1 MCAISSVPFHLSCQ
15 ISAVQC
21 LWAESVRVCRVYLS
35 ANVNWL
41 VHSLLL
47 LVLPTHTLKGLLQCA
62 HYQTMPGQSSSQLYS
77 TFDNSTFLPLV
88 IHSLCKFS
96 NWPDTGA
103 DHSHSG
109 ITKHVARKLLSCSV
123 FYLSLLLLIWSLLVL
138 YGLHFPIGH
147 WDRTTLDDDFL
158 CWNVKD
164 HREADINARDFIRWL
179 WCLAG
184 WLLGIVCHQLHQ
196 QHYHYYLNY
205 PWPSAHRH
213 CFFLTVSYD
222 Q

>member
-1 MCAISSVPFHLSCQ
+1 
-15 ISAVQC
+15 
-21 LWAESVRVCRVYLS
+21 
-35 ANVNWL
+35 
-41 VHSLLL
+41 
-47 LVLPTHTLKGLLQCA
+47 
-62 HYQTMPGQSSSQLYS
+62 MPGQSSSQLYS

-123 FYLSLLLLIWSLLVL
+123 FFLSLSLSLSLLFLIWSLLVL

-147 WDRTTLDDDFL
+147 WDRTTLDDDLF

-164 HREADINARDFIRWL
+164 HRETDINARDFIRWL

-196 QHYHYYLNY
+196 QYYHYYLNY

-213 CFFLTVSYD
+213 CFFYCQLWPVVVRALIQLFQFFLLVMEHHQVKTLCAPDVNHVAGFFAPL
-222 Q
+222 QQ